1 MTSIIYLLVNLLAV
15 VLGGLSMFF
24 LLRKAHVEKWA
35 SAGIT
40 FLICLV
46 AVIFGC
52 SLELKLSER
61 VAEVNFDSLRA
72 VAGIGIMLIISYF
85 AFRKYF
91 EAILRAA
98 ILSSPLM
105 YGLAKIGCAVAGCC
119 HGIEYSG
126 PFNMH
131 GYFPIQPVE
140 TVIFLGIY
148 LLGLKTKSVSAA
160 VYVSLSAKLL
170 LDFLRADR
178 GGIISRNQILI
189 LIYLAVW
196 SVVSICA
203 HRKSICKSST

>member
-1 MTSIIYLLVNLLAV
+1 
-15 VLGGLSMFF
+15 MFF
-24 LLRKAHVEKWA
+24 LLRKSHVEKWA
-35 SAGIT
+35 SVGIA
-40 FLICLV
+40 FLVCLA

-52 SLELKLSER
+52 SLDLKLSKR
-61 VAEVNFDSLRA
+61 IAEINFDSLRA
-72 VAGIGIMLIISYF
+72 VAGIGIAPIISYF

-126 PFNMH
+126 SLNMH

-140 TVIFLGIY
+140 TVVFLGIY
-148 LLGLKTKSVSAA
+148 LLGLKTKSVSAV
-160 VYVSLSAKLL
+160 VYVSLGAKFL

-196 SVVSICA
+196 SVVAICA
-203 HRKSICKSST
+203 HRKRI

>member
-1 MTSIIYLLVNLLAV
+1 
-15 VLGGLSMFF
+15 MFF

-126 PFNMH
+126 SLNMH

-140 TVIFLGIY
+140 TIVFLGIY
-148 LLGLKTKSVSAA
+148 FLGLKTKSVSAV
-160 VYVSLSAKLL
+160 VYASLGAKFL

-189 LIYLAVW
+189 LVYLAIW
-196 SVVSICA
+196 SVAIIYT
-203 HRKSICKSST
+203 HRERICKSST

>member
-24 LLRKAHVEKWA
+24 LLRKSHVEKWA
-35 SAGIT
+35 SFGIT
-40 FLICLV
+40 FLICIV
-46 AVIFGC
+46 AVMFGC
-52 SLELKLSER
+52 SLDLKLSER
-61 VAEVNFDSLRA
+61 IAEIHFDSLRA
-72 VAGIGIMLIISYF
+72 VSGIGIVLIISYF

-91 EAILRAA
+91 EAILRAV

-126 PFNMH
+126 SLNMH

-140 TVIFLGIY
+140 TVVFLGIY
-148 LLGLKTKSVSAA
+148 LLGLKTKSVNVV
-160 VYVSLSAKLL
+160 VYVSLGAKFL

-189 LIYLAVW
+189 LVYLAIW
-196 SVVSICA
+196 SVVAICE
-203 HRKSICKSST
+203 HRKRICKSST